1 MLKIT
6 LRTVKISVDN
16 SILWRWDMKIERKI
30 YQKILDWKNSAK
42 GTKALLIE
50 GARRI
55 GKSTIA
61 EEIGKKEYKSY
72 ILIDFNKASKKI
84 VESFDELTN
93 LDIFFQTIMLEYNTR
108 LYERESLIIFD
119 EIQKFPQARQAIKY
133 LVADGRYDY
142 IETGSLI
149 SIRENVENITLPSEE
164 RKLKMFPVDFEEFM
178 IYMEEELLLEY
189 IKDCFLQKKALDQ
202 KMHQKAM
209 HLFKEYLLVGG
220 MPQAVVA
227 FKENARDF
235 AAADIEKRDILSL
248 YRDDIKKA
256 AKSYNS
262 RVSAIFEN
270 IPTYLSTHEKR
281 IVLNEIEP
289 NSTFAK
295 YDDPLFWLDDSMICN
310 LCYKC
315 NDPNVGFA
323 LNKKDSFV
331 KCYMGDT
338 GLLVSLA
345 FSENEIMDQQLY
357 KQIMDERLSLNEG
370 MIYENMIAQ
379 MIAAMGRKL
388 YFYTRY
394 SEEKHRNDIEIDFLL
409 SNESKTN
416 FRVYP
421 LEVKSSK
428 NYSAIS
434 LGRFKELFGKKI
446 ATPYIIH
453 PKNFSTNGDIV
464 KIPPYMFPFI
474 FETK

>member
-1 MLKIT
+1 M
-6 LRTVKISVDN
+6 
-16 SILWRWDMKIERKI
+16 IERKI
-30 YQKILDWKNSAK
+30 YKKILDWKQTTK

-61 EEIGKKEYKSY
+61 KEFGKKEYKSY

-84 VESFDELTN
+84 IEMFDDIN
-93 LDIFFQTIMLEYNTR
+93 QLDIFFQTIMLEYNTR

-119 EIQKFPQARQAIKY
+119 EIQKFPKARETIKY
-133 LVADGRYDY
+133 LVEDGRYDY

-149 SIRENVENITLPSEE
+149 SIRENVESITIPSEE
-164 RKLKMFPVDFEEFM
+164 RKIKMYPVDFEEFM
-178 IYMEEELLLEY
+178 QYMGEELLLEY
-189 IKDCFLQKKALDQ
+189 IKKCLESKQALGQ

-235 AAADIEKRDILSL
+235 SAADIEKRDILSL

-256 AKSYNS
+256 AKRYNS

-270 IPTYLSTHEKR
+270 IPMYLSTHEKR
-281 IVLNEIEP
+281 IVLSEVEP
-289 NSTFAK
+289 NATFAK

-323 LNKKDSFV
+323 LNKNDSYV

-357 KQIMDERLSLNEG
+357 KQIMDEKLSLNQG

-379 MIAAMGRKL
+379 MITAMGRKL
-388 YFYTRY
+388 FFYTKY
-394 SEEKHRNDIEIDFLL
+394 NEEKHRNDIEIDFLL

-416 FRVYP
+416 FKVYP

-434 LGRFKELFGKKI
+434 LGRFKEVYGKKI

-453 PKNFSTNGDIV
+453 PKNFSVDGDIIKV
-464 KIPPYMFPFI
+464 PPYMFPFI
-474 FETK
+474 FEVPNVL